1 MPDKKTTDL
10 TVAGTLD
17 LTELVAIV
25 QGGTSVKATLSSIL
39 TQAINTQTVSYT
51 LVLSDRNNIVE
62 MNVASAN
69 NLTVPPN
76 SLVAFP
82 IGSRVDIAQYGAGQ
96 TTVVAGSGV
105 TIRATPGLKLAAQYA
120 GATLY
125 KRATDEWVL
134 LGNLS
139 T

>member
-134 LGNLS
+134 IGNLS